1 MSVRVRRRSSATSAS
16 FAAAVRERLEFE
28 KRRLDAERTQLVS
41 EIERRVETLACHET
55 LETLPEE
62 TEDGAGDEA
71 GDRAEGAETEGAQTD
86 RSRQGAAEAL
96 LHLGGARIAPPS
108 SAGCPAAGRHGWKL
122 LSNGTTGVVSM
133 AVYRCDFCGV
143 EQSVESMLTY

>member
-1 MSVRVRRRSSATSAS
+1 MSVRVRRRSPATSAS

-62 TEDGAGDEA
+62 TGDEA

-86 RSRQGAAEAL
+86 RSGRQGAAEAL

-108 SAGCPAAGRHGWKL
+108 SAGSPAAGRHGWKL
-122 LSNGTTGVVSM
+122 LSNVTTGVVSM